1 MLSRLAPAWLKQPS
15 AHHTVLA
22 IALPIMV
29 SNVSEPLIG
38 LADTWVIGRLPEP
51 YFIGAIALGALIF
64 SFIFWGFGFLRMG
77 TGGLAAQAEGA
88 GDAEELRAVLGRA
101 LLIALGAGLL
111 LIALSPLIESAAF
124 WLLRGS
130 EEVEHHARIYFQ
142 IRVLSAPFALANYA
156 LLGWFIGLADARTAL
171 WLQLILNVSNI
182 VLDVLLVLG
191 LGMTSDGVA
200 LGTLLASVIACGAG
214 LWIAQRELNRRGGGW
229 NLARIIDR
237 VQLKRMA
244 VVNFDIMIRSV
255 AVVFAFSI
263 FTAKSAE
270 VSDLVLAANTIL
282 MNLLVFGTYVLDG
295 FAHSAEALV
304 GQAVGAK
311 DQARFR
317 VYAWL
322 SAKWAL
328 VTSAVFALI
337 TWLLG
342 GIMIDALTVNL
353 EIRETARL
361 YLIWIVAA
369 PVVGVACYQL
379 DGIFIGATQTR
390 DLRNMMLLAVILYL
404 PAWHY
409 LVQYFG
415 NHGLWASL
423 MLFLAL
429 RGLTLWIRMPA
440 LLRERFP
447 ADT

>member
-1 MLSRLAPAWLKQPS
+1 MLARLTPGWLKKPS

-51 YFIGAIALGALIF
+51 YYIGAIALGALIF

-77 TGGLAAQAEGA
+77 TGGLTAQAEGA
-88 GDAEELRAVLGRA
+88 KDAEELRAVLGRA
-101 LLIALGAGLL
+101 LLIAVAAGLF
-111 LIALSPLIESAAF
+111 LILLSPVIEKLAF
-124 WLLRGS
+124 WLLQGS
-130 EEVEHHARIYFQ
+130 ESVEHHARVYFQ

-171 WLQLILNVSNI
+171 WLQLILNISNI
-182 VLDVLLVLG
+182 ALDILFVLG
-191 LGMTSDGVA
+191 MGMTSDGVA
-200 LGTLLASVIACGAG
+200 LGTLLASAIACGCG
-214 LWIAQRELNRRGGGW
+214 LWIAQRELRRRGGAW
-229 NLARIIDR
+229 SLSRIIDR
-237 VQLKRMA
+237 EQLRRMA
-244 VVNFDIMIRSV
+244 VVNFDIMVRSI

-270 VSDLVLAANTIL
+270 VSDVVLAANTVL
-282 MNLLVFGTYVLDG
+282 MNLLAFGTYLVDG

-304 GQAVGAK
+304 GQAVGAR
-311 DQARFR
+311 DAVRFR
-317 VYAWL
+317 LYAWL
-322 SAKWAL
+322 SSKWAL
-328 VTSAVFALI
+328 LISAVFALL

-342 GIMIDALTVNL
+342 GIMIDVLTVNGD
-353 EIRETARL
+353 IRETARV

-369 PVVGVACYQL
+369 PVIGVACYQL

-390 DLRNMMLLAVILYL
+390 DLRNMMLLAVVLYL

-423 MLFLAL
+423 MIFLAL
-429 RGLTLWIRMPA
+429 RGLTLWVRLPA

-447 ADT
+447 ASA